1 MFIGGK
7 INKFSSGSLYLG
19 LDLALWQRPE
29 LPCRN
34 LALEGGSASASGRPW
49 GYGGHLQAKSRGY
62 VKIIKHK
69 EDRIPD

>member
-7 INKFSSGSLYLG
+7 INKVSGGCLCFRLG
-19 LDLALWQRPE
+19 PE

-34 LALEGGSASASGRPW
+34 LALEGSSASASGCPW

-62 VKIIKHK
+62 VKINKHK
-69 EDRIPD
+69 EDRI